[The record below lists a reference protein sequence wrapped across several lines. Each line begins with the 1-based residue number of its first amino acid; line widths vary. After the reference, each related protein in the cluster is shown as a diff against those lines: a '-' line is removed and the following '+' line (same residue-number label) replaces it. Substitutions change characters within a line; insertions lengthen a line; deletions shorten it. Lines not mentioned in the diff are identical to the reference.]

1 MTGFPATRFPNNIGI
16 SLVDGEPEVRRARQL
31 MLRSE
36 NYDVRSYAT
45 SAALLADPHSRESFC
60 IVLDVHL
67 NDGDGIDLLKS
78 MRATGWRGKAI
89 LLCGIEPE
97 GVITGDVDKFG
108 DRVLART
115 IADGPLVAAI
125 ASIEQ
130 T

>member
-1 MTGFPATRFPNNIGI
+1 MTEHPAARLPKSSVI

-89 LLCGIEPE
+89 LLRGIEPE
-97 GVITGDVDKFG
+97 RVVTGDADKFG

-115 IADGPLVAAI
+115 IGDGPLLAAI
-125 ASIEQ
+125 ASIEHS
-130 T
+130 